1 MAVTSYKSVA
11 WLKDEAALRQ
21 PVACSAAWRCC
32 LLTLS
37 SYEVL
42 MPSFMLVSL
51 FQKKCCFSPH
61 SLAVRVS
68 VWLWTTVSVIGRILT
83 SKATYQPEARGSI
96 MRPDDRLCSI
106 SKPLCK
112 VQLVLFSHNWPPLWT
127 HLHSQLLHDWPC
139 ATDPHVNWSKSIRHT
154 LLLFSM
160 RFEFNLFLFLFFPE
174 EFSCPANPDDN
185 DEVMTFGQLA
195 SSGQ

>member
-1 MAVTSYKSVA
+1 
-11 WLKDEAALRQ
+11 
-21 PVACSAAWRCC
+21 
-32 LLTLS
+32 
-37 SYEVL
+37 
-42 MPSFMLVSL
+42 
-51 FQKKCCFSPH
+51 
-61 SLAVRVS
+61 
-68 VWLWTTVSVIGRILT
+68 
-83 SKATYQPEARGSI
+83 

-160 RFEFNLFLFLFFPE
+160 RFEFNLFLFFYCLKNLVALQTLMTMVMLWPLGNWPAVGSSRVLGVNTPVWKLTARSSQE
-174 EFSCPANPDDN
+174 TVGNWQTALRKNLLRQTVRKSGCKWWGVLRKTDSAPLCFSDICEPAATPQ
-185 DEVMTFGQLA
+185 FSLH
-195 SSGQ
+195 SSYGTIAHFAP